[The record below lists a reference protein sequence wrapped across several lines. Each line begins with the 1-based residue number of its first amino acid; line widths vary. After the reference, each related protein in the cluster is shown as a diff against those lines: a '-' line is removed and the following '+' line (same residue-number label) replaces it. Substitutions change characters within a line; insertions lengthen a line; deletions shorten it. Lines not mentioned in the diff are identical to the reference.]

1 MVRQRSDASLLA
13 PAHLMAVLYAEDPP
27 MREAGMPGG
36 LPLSLLSPDDMDFG
50 VYAAAAS
57 G

>member
-27 MREAGMPGG
+27 MREANMPGG
-36 LPLSLLSPDDMDFG
+36 LPAPSLLSLCGHALLSP
-50 VYAAAAS
+50 AS
-57 G
+57 VLL